1 MAEETKRPR
10 RRRSVIDIVVVI
22 AVLCAVIFG
31 VYKFVQWRRGDT
43 GEKVQIVYTV
53 RAEGLSPETYEQV
66 LQYIPSD
73 IIESGERQDGR
84 VTGVEKLPH
93 LIAASSDETGSEWV
107 EDPYHI
113 DLLFTLE
120 ATVTESGSAWR
131 TSVGTQEVRVG
142 RIYTVE
148 TEYFEIDGNI
158 QSVDRPES

>member
-1 MAEETKRPR
+1 MTKETRRPR
-10 RRRSVIDIVVVI
+10 RRRSVIEIAVLVI
-22 AVLCAVIFG
+22 VLCAVVFG
-31 VYKFVQWRRGDT
+31 GYKFIQWRTGNN
-43 GEKVQIVYTV
+43 GEKIQVVYTV

-73 IIESGERQDGR
+73 IVESGERQNGK

-93 LIAASSDETGSEWV
+93 LIAASSEEAGSEWV

-113 DLLFTLE
+113 DLIFTLE
-120 ATVTESGSAWR
+120 ATVTESSSAWR

-148 TEYFEIDGNI
+148 TKYFEFDGEI
-158 QSVDRPES
+158 VSVDRPES